1 MIPPAVMPRSPQ
13 RRPQE
18 PISESSRCAGGP
30 WSRSLPCK
38 APRRCLGKPQNSI
51 PKELSGMAKIKVKN
65 PVVEIDGDEMTRI
78 IWQWIR
84 ERLILP
90 YLDIDLQ
97 YYDLSVENRDAT
109 GDQVTIDSANAIKA
123 CGVGVKCA
131 TITPDEARVE
141 EFNLTKMW
149 KSPNGTI
156 RNILGGVVFREPIV
170 ISNVPRL
177 VPGWT
182 DPIVV
187 GRHAF
192 GDQYKAT
199 DTLIPGPGKLRLVF
213 DGDNGEKI
221 DLDVFDFPSAGV
233 AMAMY
238 NLDDSIRDFARAS
251 FNYGLNL
258 GWPVYLSTK
267 NTILKAYDGR
277 FKDLFQEVFDTEGFA
292 DKFKAAGIVYEHR
305 LIDDMVASALKW
317 SGKFVWACKNYDGD
331 VQSDTVAQ
339 GFGSL
344 GLMTSVLMAPDG
356 KTVEAEAAHGT
367 VTRHYRQ
374 HQQGKATSTNPIAS
388 IFAWTRG
395 LIYRGKFDDT
405 PDVVRFAE
413 TIERICIETVEQ
425 GKMTKDLALLIG
437 PDQNWMTTE
446 QFFESIVENLEAEM
460 QNWA

>member
-1 MIPPAVMPRSPQ
+1 
-13 RRPQE
+13 
-18 PISESSRCAGGP
+18 
-30 WSRSLPCK
+30 
-38 APRRCLGKPQNSI
+38 
-51 PKELSGMAKIKVKN
+51 MAKIKVKN

-84 ERLILP
+84 EQLILP
-90 YLDIDLQ
+90 YLDIDLK
-97 YYDLSVENRDAT
+97 YYDLSVEMRDET
-109 GDQVTIDSANAIKA
+109 NDKITVDCANAIKQY
-123 CGVGVKCA
+123 GVGVKCA

-141 EFNLTKMW
+141 EFKLKKMW

-170 ISNVPRL
+170 MQNVPRL
-177 VPGWT
+177 IPGWT

-199 DTLIPGPGKLRLVF
+199 DFLVPGPGKLRLVWEGD
-213 DGDNGEKI
+213 DGSKI
-221 DLDVFDFPSAGV
+221 DEEVFQFPSPGV
-233 AMAMY
+233 ALAMY

-251 FNYGLNL
+251 LNYGLNL

-277 FKDLFQEVFDTEGFA
+277 FKDLFEEVYQNEGFA
-292 DKFKAAGIVYEHR
+292 EKFKAAGIVYEHR

-331 VQSDTVAQ
+331 VQSDQVAQ

-344 GLMTSVLMAPDG
+344 GLMTSVLMTPDG
-356 KTVEAEAAHGT
+356 KTIEAEAAHGT

-395 LIYRGKFDDT
+395 LIYRGKFDET

-413 TIERICIETVEQ
+413 TLEKVCIDTVES
-425 GKMTKDLALLIG
+425 GKMTKDLAILIG
-437 PDQNWMTTE
+437 PEQPWLTTE
-446 QFFESIVENLEAEM
+446 GFFAAIVENLETEM
-460 QNWA
+460 AHWK

>member
-1 MIPPAVMPRSPQ
+1 
-13 RRPQE
+13 
-18 PISESSRCAGGP
+18 
-30 WSRSLPCK
+30 
-38 APRRCLGKPQNSI
+38 
-51 PKELSGMAKIKVKN
+51 MAKIKVKN
-65 PVVEIDGDEMTRI
+65 PVVELDGDEMTRI

-84 ERLILP
+84 EKLILP
-90 YLDIDLQ
+90 YLDVELK
-97 YYDLSVENRDAT
+97 YYDLSVEKRDET
-109 GDQVTIDSANAIKA
+109 NDQITVDSANAIAKY
-123 CGVGVKCA
+123 GVGVKCA

-141 EFNLTKMW
+141 EFGLKKMW

-170 ISNVPRL
+170 IENVPRL

-213 DGDNGEKI
+213 NGDDGKDI
-221 DLDVFDFPSAGV
+221 DLEVFQFPSPGV

-251 FNYGLNL
+251 MNYGLAR

-277 FKDLFQEVFDTEGFA
+277 FKDLFEDVYTNE
-292 DKFKAAGIVYEHR
+292 FKDQFEKAKITYEHR

-344 GLMTSVLMAPDG
+344 GLMTSVLMSPDG
-356 KTVEAEAAHGT
+356 KTVESEAAHGT

-395 LIYRGKFDDT
+395 LIYRGKFDGT

-413 TIERICIETVEQ
+413 TLERICIETVES
-425 GKMTKDLALLIG
+425 GKMTKDLAILIG
-437 PDQNWMTTE
+437 PDQAWMTTE
-446 QFFESIVENLEAEM
+446 QFFGAIVENLEAEM
-460 QNWA
+460 ANWK

>member
-1 MIPPAVMPRSPQ
+1 
-13 RRPQE
+13 
-18 PISESSRCAGGP
+18 
-30 WSRSLPCK
+30 
-38 APRRCLGKPQNSI
+38 
-51 PKELSGMAKIKVKN
+51 MAKIKVKN
-65 PVVEIDGDEMTRI
+65 PVVELDGDEMTRI
-78 IWQWIR
+78 IWEWIR
-84 ERLILP
+84 EKLILP
-90 YLDIDLQ
+90 YLDVDLK
-97 YYDLSVENRDAT
+97 YYDLSVEKRDETDDRITVDA
-109 GDQVTIDSANAIKA
+109 ANAIKEY
-123 CGVGVKCA
+123 GVGVKCA

-141 EFNLTKMW
+141 EFKLKKMW

-170 ISNVPRL
+170 IENVPRL

-192 GDQYKAT
+192 GDQYRAT
-199 DTLIPGPGKLRLVF
+199 DTLIPGPGTLRLVF
-213 DGDNGEKI
+213 DGDNGETI
-221 DLDVFDFPSAGV
+221 DLEVFKFPSAGV

-251 FNYGLNL
+251 MNYALNL
-258 GWPVYLSTK
+258 KWPLYLSTK
-267 NTILKAYDGR
+267 NTIMKAYDGR
-277 FKDLFQEVFDTEGFA
+277 FKDLFQEVFDTEGFKE
-292 DKFKAAGIVYEHR
+292 KFAEAGITYEHR

-344 GLMTSVLMAPDG
+344 GLMTSVLMTPDG

-395 LIYRGKFDDT
+395 LMYRGKFDDT

-413 TIERICIETVEQ
+413 TLEKVCIKAVEN
-425 GKMTKDLALLIG
+425 GNMTKDLALLIG
-437 PDQNWMTTE
+437 PDQAWMTTE
-446 QFFESIVENLEAEM
+446 QFFQAIVDGLEAEM
-460 QNWA
+460 ANWQ

>member
-1 MIPPAVMPRSPQ
+1 MQ
-13 RRPQE
+13 
-18 PISESSRCAGGP
+18 
-30 WSRSLPCK
+30 
-38 APRRCLGKPQNSI
+38 
-51 PKELSGMAKIKVKN
+51 KIKVAN
-65 PVVEIDGDEMTRI
+65 PVVELDGDEMTRI

-90 YLDIDLQ
+90 YLDIDLK
-97 YYDLSVENRDAT
+97 YYDLSIENRDAT
-109 GDQVTIDSANAIKA
+109 DDQVTVDSANAIKQY
-123 CGVGVKCA
+123 GVGVKCA
-131 TITPDEARVE
+131 TITPDEQRVE
-141 EFNLTKMW
+141 EFGLKKMW

-170 ISNVPRL
+170 IDNVPRL

-199 DTLIPGPGKLRLVF
+199 DTLIPGPGKLRLVW
-213 DGDNGEKI
+213 DGENGEKI

-267 NTILKAYDGR
+267 NTIMKAYDGR
-277 FKDLFQEVFDTEGFA
+277 FKDLFQEVFDNEGFA
-292 DKFKAAGIVYEHR
+292 EQFKAKGMVYEHR

-344 GLMTSVLMAPDG
+344 GLMTSVLLSPDG

-395 LIYRGKFDDT
+395 LMYRGKFDGT
-405 PDVVRFAE
+405 PEVVKFAE
-413 TIERICIETVEQ
+413 TLERVCIETVEK
-425 GKMTKDLALLIG
+425 GYMTKDLALLIG
-437 PDQNWMTTE
+437 PGQAWQTTE
-446 QFFESIVENLEAEM
+446 QFFETIVENLEKEM
-460 QNWA
+460 ASAA